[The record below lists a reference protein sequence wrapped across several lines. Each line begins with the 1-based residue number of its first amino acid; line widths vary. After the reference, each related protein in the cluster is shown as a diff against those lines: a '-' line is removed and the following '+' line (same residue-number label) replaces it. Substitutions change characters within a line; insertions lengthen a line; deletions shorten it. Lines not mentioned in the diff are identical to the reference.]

1 VTGAVLDFREAGMAN
16 VVECEDCGARLRVD
30 AAARGKAIRCPDCG
44 NRVEVEPPRR
54 RPRDADDRPRRSRR
68 REVERPSRLPWVVG
82 GVAGLLGLAAV
93 VAVVVWATRGTKPED
108 EPTVVKLKDDAGNQ
122 VAVRIAPKAV
132 DTTQDRH
139 VARRAKLGVLSLEVR
154 EVYLNGWRPHLALLH
169 VQPIPLEQGKRPD
182 PREQR
187 FELWDVK
194 AGTRVST
201 TPFGPQG
208 LTTAEVQD
216 LAPDGTTV
224 LVSEPFQ
231 AQKVSTFSL
240 AANRY
245 GVTGL
250 DLSYARKAG
259 LGPSREAARWV
270 RFADDRRLLVLYNDG
285 AADLVDP
292 AKQETVKLTA
302 AVTNARGDVVDGRL
316 APRAMSGSRRLLQ
329 NYGLSA
335 DGRLFARW
343 VGGAFQVADTRAG
356 TVRHA
361 LAVTGNPKD
370 GHEPQ
375 GVAFDPDG
383 KFMVALLRVEYRR
396 PGERHRDEM
405 VFCRWDL
412 TTGDLAR
419 QAALAI
425 PEFSGGHHSLGWWGP
440 RHLFVSRGD
449 RGYVLEADTGKYLGA
464 CEPHGSGARLLGLS
478 SDGKLHYLAEA
489 AAFNKAHLLAVD
501 PPLAD
506 FRPDGPPVKL
516 TVNGP
521 VPH

>member
-1 VTGAVLDFREAGMAN
+1 MSN
-16 VVECEDCGARLRVD
+16 VVECDECGTRLRVGAD
-30 AAARGKAIRCPDCG
+30 ARGKAIRCSHCG
-44 NRVEVEPPRR
+44 NRVEVEPPDDQPRR
-54 RPRDADDRPRRSRR
+54 RRR
-68 REVERPSRLPWVVG
+68 RETERPSRLPWVVG
-82 GVAGLLGLAAV
+82 GIAGLVGLVAV
-93 VAVVVWATRGTKPED
+93 MVVVVWATRGKKPED
-108 EPTVVKLKDDAGNQ
+108 ESTVVKLKDDAGNQ
-122 VAVRIAPKAV
+122 VTVRIDPTAV
-132 DTTQDRH
+132 DITKDRH

-169 VQPIPLEQGKRPD
+169 VQPMPLEQGKQVD
-182 PREQR
+182 PKEQR

-208 LTTAEVQD
+208 LTTVEVQD
-216 LAPDGTTV
+216 LGPDGSTV
-224 LVSEPFQ
+224 LVNEQFQ
-231 AQKVSTFSL
+231 VPKPSTFSL

-250 DLSYARKAG
+250 DLHYTRKAG
-259 LGPSREAARWV
+259 LGPARESARWV
-270 RFADDRRLLVLYNDG
+270 RFADERRLLVLYNDG

-292 AKQETVKLTA
+292 AKRETVKLVA
-302 AVTNARGDVVDGRL
+302 AVADARGDVDGRL

-343 VGGAFQVADTRAG
+343 VGGGFEVADTRAG
-356 TVRHA
+356 SVRHT
-361 LAVTGNPKD
+361 LAVGGDAKD
-370 GHEPQ
+370 VHEPQ
-375 GVAFDPDG
+375 GVAFGPDG
-383 KFMVALLRVEYRR
+383 RFMVGLVRVEYRR
-396 PGERHRDEM
+396 PGERHRDEV

-412 TTGDLAR
+412 TTGALAHR
-419 QAALAI
+419 AALAI

-449 RGYVLEADTGKYLGA
+449 RGYVLEAEDGKFLGA
-464 CEPHGSGARLLGLS
+464 CEPHGSGAKLLGLS

-501 PPLAD
+501 LPLAD
-506 FRPDGPPVKL
+506 LRPDGRPVKL

-521 VPH
+521 VQH

>member
-1 VTGAVLDFREAGMAN
+1 MAN
-16 VVECEDCGARLRVD
+16 VVGCEDCGARLRVEAD
-30 AAARGKAIRCPDCG
+30 ACGKAIRCPDCG
-44 NRVEVEPPRR
+44 NRVEIEPPRR
-54 RPRDADDRPRRSRR
+54 RPRGTDDRPRRGRR
-68 REVERPSRLPWVVG
+68 RDVERPSHLPWVVG
-82 GVAGLLGLAAV
+82 GIAGLVGLVAV
-93 VAVVVWATRGTKPED
+93 VAVVVWATRGEKPED
-108 EPTVVKLKDDAGNQ
+108 EPTVVKLKDEAGNQ
-122 VAVRIAPKAV
+122 IEMQIGPTAV
-132 DTTQDRH
+132 DTTRDRH

-169 VQPIPLEQGKRPD
+169 VQPIPLEQGKQMD
-182 PREQR
+182 PQGQR

-208 LTTAEVQD
+208 LTTVEVQD
-216 LAPDGTTV
+216 LAPDGSTV

-240 AANRY
+240 AASRY

-250 DLSYARKAG
+250 DLFYTRKAG
-259 LGPSREAARWV
+259 LGPAREAARWV

-285 AADLVDP
+285 AADLVDH
-292 AKQETVKLTA
+292 AKQETVKLVP
-302 AVTNARGDVVDGRL
+302 AVTDARGDVIDGRL

-343 VGGAFQVADTRAG
+343 VGGGFQVADTRAG
-356 TVRHA
+356 TVRHT
-361 LAVTGNPKD
+361 LAAKGNPKD
-370 GHEPQ
+370 AHEPQ
-375 GVAFDPDG
+375 GVAFAPDG
-383 KFMVALLRVEYRR
+383 TFMAGLVRFEYRR
-396 PGERHRDEM
+396 PGERHRDEV
-405 VFCRWDL
+405 VFCRWNL
-412 TTGDLAR
+412 TTGELAH
-419 QAALAI
+419 QAALTI
-425 PEFSGGHHSLGWWGP
+425 PEFSGGHHYVGWWGP

-506 FRPDGPPVKL
+506 LRPDGPPVKL

-521 VPH
+521 APR